1 MNEDALPGTVI
12 LSVTTTD
19 QDLPENS
26 QVTYYVTGGDE
37 MGQFNMR
44 STGEIYV
51 NKALDREVKSSYD
64 LIISATDGAFV
75 STATVRVSILD
86 ANDNPPICEQ
96 VTQYDHTR
104 SSIMINYTGVDLL
117 ISICFIFSCS
127 QCTKQ

>member
-1 MNEDALPGTVI
+1 MFVYSSDDNDEAPEFSRPLYEAAVNEDALPGTVI

-19 QDLPENS
+19 QDLPQNS

-96 VTQYDHTR
+96 VIH
-104 SSIMINYTGVDLL
+104 SSITHEALL
-117 ISICFIFSCS
+117 
-127 QCTKQ
+127 